1 MASRNQRHRR
11 DGTPEKETPMLAEF
25 EFKFD
30 QHETTIRRAEAN
42 YALISASATKKT
54 DTSQLPPRGKLTGLL
69 RRLTGP
75 ATA

>member
-1 MASRNQRHRR
+1 
-11 DGTPEKETPMLAEF
+11 MLAEF

-42 YALISASATKKT
+42 YALLSASATKKT
-54 DTSQLPPRGKLTGLL
+54 DTPQQPPRGKVLGLL

-75 ATA
+75 AAA

>member
-1 MASRNQRHRR
+1 
-11 DGTPEKETPMLAEF
+11 MLAEF

-42 YALISASATKKT
+42 YALLSASATKKT
-54 DTSQLPPRGKLTGLL
+54 DKPQQPPRGKVLGLL

-75 ATA
+75 AAA

>member
-1 MASRNQRHRR
+1 
-11 DGTPEKETPMLAEF
+11 MLAEF

-42 YALISASATKKT
+42 YALLDASATKKT
-54 DTSQLPPRGKLTGLL
+54 DTPQQPPRGKLFGLL

-75 ATA
+75 AAA

>member
-1 MASRNQRHRR
+1 
-11 DGTPEKETPMLAEF
+11 MLAEF

-42 YALISASATKKT
+42 YALLSASATKKT
-54 DTSQLPPRGKLTGLL
+54 DTQQQPPRGKVLGLL

-75 ATA
+75 AAA